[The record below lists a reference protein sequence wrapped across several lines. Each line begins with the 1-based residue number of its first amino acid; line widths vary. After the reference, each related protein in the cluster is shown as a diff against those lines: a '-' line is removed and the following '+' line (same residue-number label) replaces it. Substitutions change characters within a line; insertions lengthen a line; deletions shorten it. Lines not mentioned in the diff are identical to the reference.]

1 MNGSI
6 TDQLLQ
12 AAVENIGKDVQTPI
26 DTPAAHLVERFR
38 TLMQQAPM
46 VAPEPTESN
55 GTIVLKLAKLHDG
68 QLQQAVNH
76 INQLSHSIPYL
87 TTKEVIANSAYM
99 MKEIATVQ
107 ANMSVKIAVVH
118 SSKSALDTLMR
129 NQ

>member
-12 AAVENIGKDVQTPI
+12 AAIENIGKDAQAPL
-26 DTPAAHLVERFR
+26 DTPSSHLVERFR

-46 VAPEPTESN
+46 VTPEPTEYN
-55 GTIVLKLAKLHDG
+55 GTFVLKLAQLHDG
-68 QLQQAVNH
+68 QLQQVVNH